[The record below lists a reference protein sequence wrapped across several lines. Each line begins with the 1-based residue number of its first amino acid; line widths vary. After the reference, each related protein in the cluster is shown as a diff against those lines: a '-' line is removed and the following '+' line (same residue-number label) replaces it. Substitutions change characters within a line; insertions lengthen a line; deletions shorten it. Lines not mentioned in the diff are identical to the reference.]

1 LTGLVNVRKFAPV
14 FFLQRFG
21 VPVSR
26 PAYLLLEDG
35 RQFWGEA
42 MGAEGSTLGEV
53 VFNTSMTGYQEV
65 LTDPSYAGQIV
76 VMTYP
81 MIGNY
86 GVNDEDPESKQVQV
100 AGFIV
105 RELSEDFS
113 NWRARGSLDDYL
125 RSSGIVGLTG
135 VDTRALTRHL
145 RSAGAMRAGIAGG
158 DVPRHVLLERIM
170 DHPRMEGLDLTC
182 GVSTPEPYDVAS
194 VGNQRFH
201 VLAYDFGVK
210 RHSLKLLSERGCRVT
225 TFPAQARAEEL
236 LERNPDGLF
245 LSNGPGDPEAVEHA
259 LETIRAFAERGI
271 PIFGICLGHQLLGR
285 AFGGRTY
292 KLLYG
297 HRAANHPVR
306 KLEDGSVEITSQN
319 HGFAVRRG
327 PGDEVEGAPALR
339 TTHLNLNDETMEGL
353 EHRELPVFSVQY
365 HPEAA
370 PGPHDSLYL
379 FDRFTAA
386 MARRRKKEA

>member
-1 LTGLVNVRKFAPV
+1 
-14 FFLQRFG
+14 
-21 VPVSR
+21 VSR
-26 PAYLLLEDG
+26 SAYLLLEDG

-42 MGAEGSTLGEV
+42 MGAPETTLGEV

-86 GVNDEDPESKQVQV
+86 GINAQDTESKQVQV
-100 AGFIV
+100 AGFVV
-105 RELSEDFS
+105 RDLSPQYS
-113 NWRARGSLDDYL
+113 NWRAQGALEEYL

-145 RSAGAMRAGIAGG
+145 RSAGAMRAAIAGG
-158 DVPRHVLLERIM
+158 SVERAQLLERILA
-170 DHPRMEGLDLTC
+170 HPRMEGLDLTC
-182 GVSTPEPYDVAS
+182 GVSTTEPYDVAA
-194 VGNQRFH
+194 VGEEQFRVF
-201 VLAYDFGVK
+201 AYDFGVK
-210 RHSLKLLSERGCRVT
+210 RHSLKLLSERGCRIT
-225 TFPAQARAEEL
+225 TFPAQARAETL
-236 LERNPDGLF
+236 LEHLPDGLF
-245 LSNGPGDPEAVEHA
+245 LSNGPGDPETVEHA
-259 LETIRAFAERGI
+259 LETIRMLAEREI

-306 KLEDGSVEITSQN
+306 RLEDGAVEITSQN

-339 TTHLNLNDETMEGL
+339 VTHLNLNDQTMEGL

-379 FDRFTAA
+379 FDRFAAA
-386 MARRRKKEA
+386 MAGRRKKEA